1 MKTIKVGVIGANPE
15 RGWARTAHVPA
26 LRALPQ
32 YEISAVGTTR
42 EESAREA
49 ARLFGAPHAFT
60 DPRELAAHP
69 DVDMVAVTVKV
80 PHHAELIRAALDAG
94 KHVLSEWPLALT
106 TAEAESLAK
115 ETDRASVHH
124 AIGLQARQS
133 PAIAYA
139 RELLA
144 DGYIGQ
150 VTSVNVYAARP
161 KGAGGRI
168 SAEHAYTADRAN
180 GAGVFEVAG
189 GHTLDILEHLA
200 GEITEVAGQLSLR
213 HSRYTVA
220 ETGQTVEATSPDHV
234 LLNAV
239 LATGAVASVHLHDAK
254 VTNSRTRL
262 EFAGTEGDLVVS
274 TDGTDHPQASQIQIG
289 TPRVLAARG
298 HGSWQELPVPARHR
312 VVDAAIPDL
321 AVLNVAQLY
330 ARLAEDI
337 IEDRRTVPGFDHAVR
352 LHRLLDAIRLSADTG
367 TRQPVTP
374 SQPR

>member
-1 MKTIKVGVIGANPE
+1 MQTIKVGVIGASPD

-60 DPRELAAHP
+60 DPRRLAAHP
-69 DVDMVAVTVKV
+69 DVDLVAVTVKV

-106 TAEAESLAK
+106 TAEAESLAE
-115 ETDRASVHH
+115 ETGRAGVHH
-124 AIGLQARQS
+124 AIGLQARHS

-150 VTSVNVYAARP
+150 VTSVNVYAARS

-168 SAEHAYTADRAN
+168 NADLAYTVDRAN

-189 GHTLDILEHLA
+189 GHTLDILEYLA
-200 GEITEVAGQLSLR
+200 GEITEVAGRLSLR
-213 HSRYTVA
+213 RSRYTVV
-220 ETGQTVEATSPDHV
+220 ETGQAVEATSPDHV
-234 LLNAV
+234 LLDAV

-254 VTNSRTRL
+254 VTRPRTRL
-262 EFAGTEGDLVVS
+262 EFAGTEGDLVVI
-274 TDGTDHPQASQIQIG
+274 TEGAGRLKADQIQIG
-289 TPRVLAARG
+289 APRILAARG

-312 VVDAAIPDL
+312 VVDAAIPDI

-330 ARLAEDI
+330 ARFAEDI
-337 IEDRRTVPGFDHAVR
+337 GKDSRTVPGFDHAVR
-352 LHRLLDAIRLSADTG
+352 LHRLLDAVRLSADTG
-367 TRQPVTP
+367 TRQPVP
-374 SQPR
+374 SSRP